1 MFTCWSETASIRR
14 SGRRPSPGSFPPVTL
29 AGTPGALLWLRAE
42 PPHMVD
48 LLAHLLEFLLG
59 PLFLL
64 LHLPELGVAGG
75 DLLELALLLLAGD
88 VGLLLEGLLAGE
100 FGVGTRTLASG
111 AGGLLWLVA
120 LAAVLGDVGE
130 LGVLELFE
138 LLE

>member
-1 MFTCWSETASIRR
+1 
-14 SGRRPSPGSFPPVTL
+14 
-29 AGTPGALLWLRAE
+29 
-42 PPHMVD
+42 MVD